1 MLRSRKQV
9 VLRVVWRLVA
19 CMFLAFLA
27 MLISISATETDPTL
41 LYFVA
46 FAISSIMLPL
56 ACIWFVKVGERN
68 YSLPLRLLLPLVYF
82 GLLFSIPMTEWPLR
96 FTLAIYQR
104 PLQRLVDRTLAGSTV
119 TFPQRIGPFVIY
131 KTSREDPGIA
141 SLWHRLKGPFF
152 FGVLLAK
159 PGTTIFSGS
168 FMVLQPY

>member
-96 FTLAIYQR
+96 FTLAIYQ
-104 PLQRLVDRTLAGSTV
+104 LSTN
-119 TFPQRIGPFVIY
+119 
-131 KTSREDPGIA
+131 A
-141 SLWHRLKGPFF
+141 SETAAMI
-152 FGVLLAK
+152 LLCAS
-159 PGTTIFSGS
+159 PWLYINALYSDW
-168 FMVLQPY
+168 

>member
-1 MLRSRKQV
+1 MASALHPGY
-9 VLRVVWRLVA
+9 
-19 CMFLAFLA
+19 
-27 MLISISATETDPTL
+27 ISTIHERIRNRRHD
-41 LYFVA
+41 
-46 FAISSIMLPL
+46 FA
-56 ACIWFVKVGERN
+56 
-68 YSLPLRLLLPLVYF
+68 
-82 GLLFSIPMTEWPLR
+82 LR

-168 FMVLQPY
+168 FMVLQPYRSE